1 MTYDPSQET
10 LALLGKTNIFR
21 DLNPA
26 QLKEILSS
34 AHRFQVE
41 RRSFLFHQGEPAN
54 SFYVLLEGNARL
66 TQITPEG
73 RQVILHYFGPGDVMA
88 VIVVLANAEYPASAE
103 ATTDCVV
110 LSWDRE
116 EAIRHLEQYPH
127 LAIKGMEMVAGRFW
141 ELQNRYLELATQRVE
156 RRVAHALLR
165 LTRQGNGRDSQQPSP
180 TLSLSRQ
187 DLAEMTGTT
196 LFTVSRI
203 CSQWEQQGILDSGR
217 EQITLLQPEELTAIA
232 EDLPISDKLT

>member
-1 MTYDPSQET
+1 MIDNPSQET

-21 DLNPA
+21 DLNPE

-34 AHRFQVE
+34 AHRFKSK
-41 RRSFLFHQGEPAN
+41 RHSFLFHQGEPAN

-73 RQVILHYFGPGDVMA
+73 RQVIMHYFGPGDVMA

-103 ATTDCVV
+103 TTTDCII

-116 EAIRHLEQYPH
+116 VAIRLMEQYPP

-141 ELQNRYLELATQRVE
+141 ELQNRYLHGEGQGLHDELGEVFNLKSFLAGNTGPVKG
-156 RRVAHALLR
+156 RRIDPYAVSAGTHHHCRIIGDDVIQVLARGLPSLLP
-165 LTRQGNGRDSQQPSP
+165 LMVVPAAADNPF
-180 TLSLSRQ
+180 SRP
-187 DLAEMTGTT
+187 
-196 LFTVSRI
+196 V
-203 CSQWEQQGILDSGR
+203 
-217 EQITLLQPEELTAIA
+217 
-232 EDLPISDKLT
+232 